1 MKLLQAILISFILW
15 IISAFQTLNAA
26 NVPYGNNP
34 ATGKTIVLNGVKHY
48 YETYGSGKPMLLIHG
63 NLTGI
68 SGWGAQIEYFSK
80 THKVYAI
87 DCRARGKSDIGKD
100 TLTYEGMA
108 HDMAEFISQLKLDS
122 VSVIGKSD
130 GAIVALIMGYK
141 YSQHLKNIVAF
152 SANIRPDSS
161 ALISTSIKEIHEERA
176 MAEKK
181 ISEGDTSNATKV
193 LAWRNRLMEFHPHIT
208 GEMLSQIKIP
218 VLILTA
224 DRDLVKLTHSIEIY
238 QAIPLAHLCVLNGA
252 NHFVAK
258 QDPNAFNLSV
268 MKFLQEGYRDE
279 QFRFKR

>member
-1 MKLLQAILISFILW
+1 MKTLQIIIICFILW
-15 IISAFQTLNAA
+15 LISSFQTLKAA
-26 NVPYGNNP
+26 NIPYGNNS
-34 ATGKTIVLNGVKHY
+34 TVGKTIVLNGVKHY
-48 YETYGSGKPMLLIHG
+48 FETYGNGKPLLLIHG

-68 SGWGAQIEYFSK
+68 SGWGPQIEFFSK

-87 DCRARGKSDIGKD
+87 DCRARGKSDTGKD

-108 HDMAEFISQLKLDS
+108 HDMSEFIAQLKLDS

-141 YSQHLKNIVAF
+141 YPQNIKNIVAF

-161 ALISTSIKEIHEERA
+161 ALVTKSILEIHEERV

-181 ISEGDTSNATKV
+181 ISEGDTSIATKV
-193 LAWRNRLMEFHPHIT
+193 MVWRNRLMEFHPHISA
-208 GEMLSQIKIP
+208 EMLSQIKIP

-224 DRDLVKLTHSIEIY
+224 DRDLVKLMHSIEIY

-252 NHFVAK
+252 NHFVAR
-258 QDPNAFNLSV
+258 QDPNAFNLSI

>member
-1 MKLLQAILISFILW
+1 MFCSFQA
-15 IISAFQTLNAA
+15 LNAA

-34 ATGKTIVLNGVKHY
+34 LVGKTIVLNGVKHY
-48 YETYGSGKPMLLIHG
+48 YETYGSGKPLLLIHG

-68 SGWGAQIEYFSK
+68 SGWGPQIEYFSRSY
-80 THKVYAI
+80 KVYAI
-87 DCRARGKSDIGKD
+87 DCRARGRSDPGKD

-108 HDMAEFISQLKLDS
+108 HDMSEFIEQLKIDS
-122 VSVIGKSD
+122 VSVFGKSD

-141 YSQHLKNIVAF
+141 YPQHLKSIIAF

-161 ALISTSIKEIHEERA
+161 ALVSKSIQEIHEERT

-181 ISEGDTSNATKV
+181 IADGDTGKATKV

-208 GEMLSQIKIP
+208 KEMLSQIKVP
-218 VLILTA
+218 VLVFTA
-224 DRDLVKLTHSIEIY
+224 DRDLVKLDHTIEIY
-238 QAIPLAHLCVLNGA
+238 KAIPNAHLCVLSGA

-258 QDPNAFNLSV
+258 QDPEAFNEPI
-268 MKFLQEGYRDE
+268 MRFLLEGYKDE